1 MTFIN
6 EFAEQIG
13 NLSNSIQ
20 DLSIINLDDFI
31 LDSLITE
38 AASGDINTSFKLS
51 DFITDNEENQKIS
64 FFDITKNFEKPFI
77 SKNKYIE
84 TIHCS
89 NSQIKI
95 DLNNY
100 FESRI
105 GKYLTFHSNFD
116 EFKDIYSNQKSNIID
131 NNILPIEL
139 NNNILIINPD
149 NRGAHSNELY
159 DDELYT
165 YYVSIYARDDIYQT
179 SNFIFLII
187 EDEPSDVLLNTLNYT
202 YPTLL
207 TDTSNF
213 FNFDNNAYS
222 FFTDTIDNTE
232 TFFDISSNSTIPN
245 LFTYWDTY
253 NLIKFTPDWRGIE
266 YNIQIR
272 PKNKYKKNETELKIK
287 VIEDSPIKLF
297 NADNIQISE
306 LGKENVLIDLS
317 EYIEFTRGDSNA
329 ISYSISE
336 NIVQS
341 NNLFNNSNATYLIE
355 HSNLLIVPDF
365 RGTEY
370 VVNVEAYDIIYPNK
384 KLNFEVTIIETNVKQ
399 PVKVQ
404 TSTLNQ
410 DITVLSNNDLSY
422 DISEHF
428 ISYTSNQNLSYT
440 CNIQLNGNIDPFISI
455 HMDASNL
462 IINSDLTSNSN
473 PTIYT
478 LRIHAHDNIYDVSS
492 DNHKYLTYK
501 ITNTYYIKTK
511 KNFPTSISNANGKY
525 TCNLNDFFESPINNS
540 LTYSLND
547 ELVRSSFKY
556 PYCNAVYITDTSNL
570 NIEGDYRNAEYT
582 VSIYVSDDNYQEYPP
597 LSHSFTIYEL
607 APPQPILNRNYIT
620 EVSNLTIN
628 QITCNLN
635 EFYEL
640 SMDDGFI
647 SYDIETN
654 EYSSITDTSN
664 LTIHPFLRGIK
675 YDIKVIATDT
685 NYNVSN
691 SNIFRITEIN
701 SILQLSTI
709 DDLYLKDLSS
719 NTCNLNEYFDSTIEN
734 PLMYKAS
741 SSARNSL
748 IDDTDALRI
757 VDTSNLIIQSDYR
770 YTTYQATLLAFDP
783 SIVDRDLSFD
793 IMKTCNVLLTTFNI
807 TEDSPLF
814 IDVYNNDVLI
824 QTESHELIYNITN
837 DVSSQCLRLP
847 EIFPNTSN
855 YWDIE
860 YQIVQRLRYD
870 SNVKTGGLF
879 YDYTTNEIFTRG
891 FTDIKYVITSEYDI
905 PDIYVKFTKDNI
917 LQQYTSDSKYFQIS
931 SNCEL
936 IYKIGLNDNIRIL
949 SFDIEENIH
958 DYDISIEYNS
968 NLIISNIDDN
978 MFPSKFVVNAFESN
992 TNTLITSNDYYVSF
1006 VKSIP

>member
-13 NLSNSIQ
+13 NLSNNIQNLSSIN
-20 DLSIINLDDFI
+20 SNDFI

-38 AASGDINTSFKLS
+38 TASGDINTSFKLS
-51 DFITDNEENQKIS
+51 DFITDIEENPQIS
-64 FFDITKNFEKPFI
+64 FFEITKIFEKPLI
-77 SKNKYIE
+77 TKNKYIE
-84 TIHCS
+84 KIHCS
-89 NSQIKI
+89 NEQIKI
-95 DLNNY
+95 DLHDY

-105 GKYLTFHSNFD
+105 GKDLTFHSNFQELD
-116 EFKDIYSNQKSNIID
+116 DIYSNQRRNVID
-131 NNILPIEL
+131 DYMLPIEL

-149 NRGAHSNELY
+149 YRGAHSNELY

-187 EDEPSDVLLNTLNYT
+187 ENEPVDVLLNTLNYT
-202 YPTLL
+202 YQTLL

-213 FNFDNNAYS
+213 FHFHNNAFS
-222 FFTDTIDNTE
+222 FFTETIDNVE

-245 LFTYWDTY
+245 LFTYWETY

-272 PKNKYKKNETELKIK
+272 PKNKYKKNKTELKVK

-297 NADNIQISE
+297 NADNIKISE

-317 EYIEFTRGDSNA
+317 EYIEFTRGDRNA

-336 NIVQS
+336 NIVQNS
-341 NNLFNNSNATYLIE
+341 NLFNSSNATYLID

-370 VVNVEAYDIIYPNK
+370 LVNVEAYDLIYPHK
-384 KLNFEVTIIETNVKQ
+384 KLNFDVKIIETNVKK

-404 TSTLNQ
+404 SSTLTQ
-410 DITVLSNNDLSY
+410 FITALSNNDLSY

-440 CNIQLNGNIDPFISI
+440 CNIQINGNIDPFISI

-473 PTIYT
+473 ATIYT
-478 LRIHAHDNIYDVSS
+478 VKITAHDNIYDVSS

-511 KNFPTSISNANGKY
+511 TNFPTSISIANEKF
-525 TCNLNDFFESPINNS
+525 TCNLNNFFESPINNN
-540 LTYSLND
+540 LTYQLNY
-547 ELVRSSFKY
+547 EQVRSSFIY

-582 VSIYVSDDNYQEYPP
+582 VSIYVTDDNYPDYPP
-597 LSHSFTIYEL
+597 LSHSFTIHEL
-607 APPQPILNRNYIT
+607 TPPQPILNKNYIT
-620 EVSNLTIN
+620 EVPNLTIN
-628 QITCNLN
+628 PITCNLN
-635 EFYEL
+635 EFYDL
-640 SMDDGFI
+640 SMEDGFI
-647 SYDIETN
+647 TYDIEKN
-654 EYSSITDTSN
+654 EYCSITDTSN
-664 LTIHPFLRGIK
+664 FTIYPRLRGLT
-675 YDIKVIATDT
+675 YDITVIATDT
-685 NYNVSN
+685 NYEVSN
-691 SNIFRITEIN
+691 SNIFRISESN
-701 SILQLSTI
+701 CILQLSTI
-709 DDLYLKDLSS
+709 DEAYLNDLSS
-719 NTCNLNEYFDSTIEN
+719 NTCNLNEYFVSTIEN
-734 PLMYKAS
+734 QLMYKAS
-741 SSARNSL
+741 SSARHSL
-748 IDDTDALRI
+748 VDDTHALRI
-757 VDTSNLIIQSDYR
+757 VDTSNLVIQSDYR
-770 YTTYQATLLAFDP
+770 NTTYQATLLAFDP
-783 SIVDRDLSFD
+783 SIVDSNLSFD
-793 IMKTCNVLLTTFNI
+793 IMKTCNVVLTTFDI
-807 TEDSPLF
+807 TEDRPLL

-824 QTESHELIYNITN
+824 QTETHEVIYNITN
-837 DVSSQCLRLP
+837 NDSSQCLRLP
-847 EIFPNTSN
+847 EIFPNPSN
-855 YWDIE
+855 YWDIQ

-879 YDYTTNEIFTRG
+879 YDYSKNERFTTG

-905 PDIYVKFTKDNI
+905 PEIYVKFTKDNI
-917 LQQYTSDSKYFQIS
+917 LQDSKYFQIS
-931 SNCEL
+931 SNCKL

-949 SFDIEENIH
+949 SVDIKEQIY

-968 NLIISNIDDN
+968 NLIISNIDDD
-978 MFPSKFVVNAFESN
+978 MFPSNFVVDVFESN

-1006 VKSIP
+1006 AKSYS